1 MRERSVFRPVRLL
14 LMITVLC
21 LGLPLCAS
29 AVETGTCGEH
39 LTWTLAD
46 NGVLTIAGFG
56 EMDDWTAAPW
66 PDPAAV
72 TRVAF
77 MGEPG
82 QVTTMTDLGEE
93 TVVESYDGITSIG
106 DHAFDG
112 CTALTEAEIPATVTR
127 IGESAFADCALLA
140 EAVLPDSVTSIGRGC
155 FSRCASLTSVRL
167 PVGITEISSAMF
179 SNCTGLT
186 EVIFPT
192 GLKTVGGNAFEGCT
206 GLTAVTLPPRTA
218 SVGMSAFMNC
228 TGLTS
233 VSFGES
239 LTVIGDMAFY
249 GCTSLKVIILPAT
262 VGEIKYR
269 AFHNCA
275 VTAILYGG
283 TAEQWGQ
290 IVISSTGNGCLTT
303 AALHCGIGDALILP
317 DDLTVIGPQ
326 AFANLPEVGA
336 IRIPAGVTTIAADA
350 FDPGVILF
358 VPAGSDWVQWAAAN
372 GYTAIEE

>member
-112 CTALTEAEIPATVTR
+112 CLALTAVEIPDTVTR
-127 IGESAFADCALLA
+127 IGASAFAGCSSLAAAVIPDSVTELGSGCFSGCGALASAHIPGGITVLPSALFMGCASLTGVDFPASLQTIGGNAFADC
-140 EAVLPDSVTSIGRGC
+140 VG
-155 FSRCASLTSVRL
+155 LTSVTL
-167 PVGITEISSAMF
+167 PSGTLSIGKSAFMY
-179 SNCTGLT
+179 CTGLT
-186 EVIFPT
+186 H
-192 GLKTVGGNAFEGCT
+192 
-206 GLTAVTLPPRTA
+206 
-218 SVGMSAFMNC
+218 
-228 TGLTS
+228 
-233 VSFGES
+233 VSFGGS
-239 LTVIGDMAFY
+239 LTDIGEMAFY
-249 GCTSLKVIILPAT
+249 GCSSLKTVALPAT
-262 VGEIKYR
+262 LGTIGYG
-269 AFHNCA
+269 AFRNCG
-275 VTAILYGG
+275 VTDIFFDG
-283 TAEQWGQ
+283 TAEELQA
-290 IVISSTGNGCLTT
+290 VTGKENLQGATV
-303 AALHCGIGDALILP
+303 HCNLGNALILP
-317 DDLTVIGPQ
+317 DQTEVIGAQ
-326 AFANLPEVGA
+326 AFRNLPEVPA
-336 IRIPAGVTTIAADA
+336 IHIPAGVTSIAADA
-350 FDPGVILF
+350 FDPDVILF
-358 VPAGSDWVQWAAAN
+358 FPAGSGWLQWAADN
-372 GYTAIEE
+372 GYTAFGE